1 MVIDYQGKSFPSRI
15 KVELSDVLIFRCSD
29 PTHAQVGARELV
41 CQVKTF
47 NFNLVVGS
55 NLAMTLRIHLIRK
68 MLRLKSSRDDQLWST
83 LTWVWSGWFLVISS
97 AKIGSLYSN
106 PNKIQLNHMDGGVVK
121 FCLRMVLGPLLCRDV
136 HPPAARNITPTRF
149 RQGWELIFFRTHNL
163 LFFLKKLFN
172 LYKF

>member
-1 MVIDYQGKSFPSRI
+1 MTLITKITWMPLYLGVVTQHTPKLVLESSCAR
-15 KVELSDVLIFRCSD
+15 LIF
-29 PTHAQVGARELV
+29 
-41 CQVKTF
+41 F
-47 NFNLVVGS
+47 NYNLVVRS

-136 HPPAARNITPTRF
+136 HPPAARNITLTRF
-149 RQGWELIFFRTHNL
+149 LQGWELIFF
-163 LFFLKKLFN
+163 
-172 LYKF
+172 